1 MKKKILITGG
11 NGFLGENL
19 AIKFRKDFKVFL
31 ASRNNGENLK
41 KSIYTNTNFVPM
53 DVSNIS
59 SVRDAIIYVKPDI
72 IIHAAAT
79 KFVDLSEKFPFEC
92 IDTNIVGSSNIARV
106 AIEKK
111 IKTVIGISTDKAAQ
125 PIGNLYGFTKATME
139 RIFLSSNNI
148 SKTNFIC
155 LRFGNIAWSTGSVL
169 PIWRQMFNKN
179 KIILTTGPYMRR
191 FFFTVKD
198 ASDFVELSL
207 KNCKKFSG
215 KVICPEMKSVQI
227 LNILKFWINKYG
239 GKYKIIKKR
248 TGDKIDEVLV
258 SKNELK
264 NTSSLIIKG
273 LKYYLI
279 DPEKIIKKPLLKEIN
294 SKNSKKMSNLEI
306 NKILSFGLN
315 ND

>member
-1 MKKKILITGG
+1 
-11 NGFLGENL
+11 
-19 AIKFRKDFKVFL
+19 
-31 ASRNNGENLK
+31 
-41 KSIYTNTNFVPM
+41 
-53 DVSNIS
+53 
-59 SVRDAIIYVKPDI
+59 
-72 IIHAAAT
+72 
-79 KFVDLSEKFPFEC
+79 
-92 IDTNIVGSSNIARV
+92 
-106 AIEKK
+106 
-111 IKTVIGISTDKAAQ
+111 
-125 PIGNLYGFTKATME
+125 ME

>member
-19 AIKFRKDFKVFL
+19 ATKFRKNYKVFL
-31 ASRNNGENLK
+31 ASRNNGENFK
-41 KSIYTNTNFVPM
+41 KSISTNTSFVPM

-106 AIEKK
+106 ALEKK

-169 PIWRQMFNKN
+169 PIWKRMFNKN
-179 KIILTTGPYMRR
+179 KIILTTGPHMRR
-191 FFFTVKD
+191 FFFTVSD
-198 ASDFVELSL
+198 ASNFVELSL
-207 KNCKKFSG
+207 KNHKKFSG
-215 KVICPEMKSVQI
+215 KIICPEMRSVQM
-227 LNILKFWINKYG
+227 LNILKLWIKKYG
-239 GKYKIIKKR
+239 GKFKVIKKR
-248 TGDKIDEVLV
+248 PGDKIDEILIG
-258 SKNELK
+258 KNELSK
-264 NTSSLIIKG
+264 TNIIKIDKS
-273 LKYYLI
+273 KYFI
-279 DPEKIIKKPLLKEIN
+279 INPEKNVKKPLKNEVN
-294 SKNSKKMSNLEI
+294 SKNSKKMNDREI
-306 NKILSFGLN
+306 FNILQFGLK
-315 ND
+315 